1 MFLIILSLF
10 GLQKMK
16 IINNGMKTIYED
28 RIVPLIDL
36 THIFEAYAVNIVD
49 GSNLVLAGKFD
60 WNEGRD
66 IIISAQNIS
75 EMRWNNFMETNLTGE
90 EEKLAKE
97 ADALLI
103 KANYAIES
111 LLDIL
116 EKKDT
121 ERLSSFLINDM
132 YLSIDPLSSKIDELI
147 HLQETVAKEIHDE
160 ALITFSNA
168 RFGFIIVSLIS
179 IVITLAF
186 LLWVSYRIKRKIK
199 KASDIILML
208 SEGDYTAGIEE
219 DSKDEIG
226 VLLGF
231 LNTMTNKQK
240 EIIQTVKNASEN
252 VAAAGT
258 ELSSG
263 SQELSQ
269 GASEQASSL
278 EEVSSS
284 LEEMAS
290 SIKQNA
296 LNAKKT
302 EEIANM
308 AADNIE
314 NGSAKVSETA
324 ESMRII
330 AEKIS
335 IIGDIAFQTNIL
347 ALNAAVEA
355 ARAGEHGKGF
365 GVVAAEVGKL
375 ADRSKV
381 AATEI
386 DELSRICVLN
396 TEDSKKLLIE
406 LVPEMRKTATLVQDI
421 TAASQEQ
428 NSGFDQINI
437 TVQQL
442 NEITQQNAA
451 SSEEIATSAEEL
463 SSQAD
468 RLLESVSF
476 FNVGDDS
483 GTKQPYKALM
493 SKKKKAMKENRQKQ
507 KQKGVNINL
516 EKKGDTLDDEY
527 ERF

>member
-1 MFLIILSLF
+1 M
-10 GLQKMK
+10 
-16 IINNGMKTIYED
+16 
-28 RIVPLIDL
+28 
-36 THIFEAYAVNIVD
+36 
-49 GSNLVLAGKFD
+49 
-60 WNEGRD
+60 
-66 IIISAQNIS
+66 
-75 EMRWNNFMETNLTGE
+75 
-90 EEKLAKE
+90 
-97 ADALLI
+97 
-103 KANYAIES
+103 
-111 LLDIL
+111 
-116 EKKDT
+116 
-121 ERLSSFLINDM
+121 
-132 YLSIDPLSSKIDELI
+132 
-147 HLQETVAKEIHDE
+147 
-160 ALITFSNA
+160 
-168 RFGFIIVSLIS
+168 
-179 IVITLAF
+179 
-186 LLWVSYRIKRKIK
+186 
-199 KASDIILML
+199 
-208 SEGDYTAGIEE
+208 
-219 DSKDEIG
+219 
-226 VLLGF
+226 
-231 LNTMTNKQK
+231 
-240 EIIQTVKNASEN
+240 
-252 VAAAGT
+252 
-258 ELSSG
+258 
-263 SQELSQ
+263 
-269 GASEQASSL
+269 
-278 EEVSSS
+278 
-284 LEEMAS
+284 EEMAS

-308 AADNIE
+308 AAENIE

-386 DELSRICVLN
+386 DELSRICVMN

-406 LVPEMRKTATLVQDI
+406 LVPEMRKTASLVQEI
-421 TAASQEQ
+421 TAASEEQ

-442 NEITQQNAA
+442 NEITKQNAA
-451 SSEEIATSAEEL
+451 SSEEMATSAEEL

-468 RLLESVSF
+468 QLLESVSF
-476 FNVGDDS
+476 FNVGSDS